1 MYFVEVKCEFLYR
14 YNNYKSSFLLIRRYD
29 LVLDKQQY
37 RELEI
42 KNDGDECMG

>member
-1 MYFVEVKCEFLYR
+1 MYFVKVKCEFLYR
-14 YNNYKSSFLLIRRYD
+14 YINYKSSFLLIRRYD

-42 KNDGDECMG
+42 KNDGDEFMG